1 MGQVRSKKSK
11 LILTHPYGAELKSR
25 LIPAPPPLWDGE
37 NPHGIKQGEVGQ
49 AGRGKIV
56 IPSPHM
62 ANCDKN
68 CGLFFMSLSFSFFV
82 TLVFI
87 YLHDM
92 NSGQVLA

>member
-1 MGQVRSKKSK
+1 MGRARSKKSK
-11 LILTHPYGAELKSR
+11 PIPAYPFSAGLKSR
-25 LIPAPPPLWDGE
+25 LIPTPPPLWDGE
-37 NPHGIKQGEVGQ
+37 NPHGIKQVEVGQ
-49 AGRGKIV
+49 VGWGKIA
-56 IPSPHM
+56 IPSPHI
-62 ANCDKN
+62 ASCGKN